1 MKRLVILVVIGI
13 AVWIAWKRGPNVF
26 DKLPEHDVVVK
37 NQGTAAIERLRVTV
51 AGRTFVRE
59 TLAIGEAVA
68 WPFRTENDSDFQLVW
83 EFKSRMGEKRWTG
96 GRVARG
102 PLVQTHRLR
111 IDDDG
116 ALLRCQFFGVVAL
129 AQRAGVRSAV
139 QAGCRHRRQ
148 LDGGARRDD
157 R

>member
-1 MKRLVILVVIGI
+1 MLAATNIFHFATEGTMKRLVILVVIGI

-37 NQGTAAIERLRVTV
+37 NHGTAAIERLRVTV

-59 TLAIGEAVA
+59 TLAVGEAVA
-68 WPFRTENDSDFQLVW
+68 WPFRTENDSDFRLVW
-83 EFKSRMGEKRWTG
+83 EFKGRMGEMRWTG

-102 PLVQTHRLR
+102 PLVQIHRLR

-116 ALLRCQFFGVVAL
+116 GVVYVAEDKPTEP
-129 AQRAGVRSAV
+129 RKP
-139 QAGCRHRRQ
+139 
-148 LDGGARRDD
+148 
-157 R
+157 